1 MPDAI
6 EKDVALQ
13 NALMLA
19 RLLGEDA
26 PDRAFA
32 LLAVAIEITYDH
44 DHVEQRLFAQELQA
58 QLRRTI
64 TTVRLNA
71 REISCIKV
79 GVQDGASLCWVSLS
93 RTRTTISS
101 SLPLVET
108 FEAPDGPTRIIGASY
123 ACAFVVARVVNRPE
137 QLSTP
142 DPLVVERSSLPPL
155 NATRPV
161 DVGEC
166 WLLGAGAVGCAVLW
180 AFRGLPVSGRL
191 HVVDPKRVTA
201 GNLNRQILFQD
212 ADVNQWKADAAVARA
227 KSLLPAL
234 ELVPHVKTFQMA
246 FAGQPVA
253 RVLVGLDSREVR
265 QEVQRELPVEVFD
278 ASTTGALEVLFHYNH
293 LSEKRA
299 CLECVYPT
307 RTDKLAQSRHVAEG
321 LGLTLDEVHAPFITG
336 EVAEKLAANFPH
348 LIADELVGRAISS
361 IYREN
366 CAATALRTPG
376 GEQFLAPFAFVSILA
391 GTLLAMHLIS
401 RLQGIAA
408 PYNLWPVSAWAPPF
422 PPARELRDQRVGC
435 FCTSTAYRRVAD
447 RHQGVTSQPNS
458 PTCGSPACGKS

>member
-1 MPDAI
+1 MSDAI
-6 EKDVALQ
+6 GDEVALQ

-26 PDRAFA
+26 PDQAIA
-32 LLAVAIEITYDH
+32 LLGVAIEIAYDH

-71 REISCIKV
+71 RNIPCVEV
-79 GVQDGASLCWVSLS
+79 GVQGGASLCWVSLS

-101 SLPLVET
+101 SPPLVEA

-123 ACAFVVARVVNRPE
+123 ACAFVVARVVNHPE

-142 DPLVVERSSLPPL
+142 DPLVVERSSLPSL
-155 NATRPV
+155 NAARPV

-180 AFRGLPVSGRL
+180 ALRDLPVSGRL

-201 GNLNRQILFQD
+201 GNLNRQILFNES
-212 ADVNQWKADAAVARA
+212 DVNHWKADTAVARA
-227 KSLLPAL
+227 KALLPTL
-234 ELVPHVKTFQMA
+234 ELVPHIKTFQAA

-265 QEVQRELPVEVFD
+265 QEVQRELPAEVFD

-293 LSEKRA
+293 VSEQRA

-307 RTDKLAQSRHVAEG
+307 RADKLAQSRHVAEG
-321 LGLTLDEVHAPFITG
+321 LGLTLDEVQAPFITI
-336 EVAEKLAANFPH
+336 EVAEKLAANFLH
-348 LIADELVGRAISS
+348 LAADELVGRAISS
-361 IYREN
+361 VYREN
-366 CAATALRTPG
+366 CAAAVLRTPG

-391 GTLLAMHLIS
+391 GSLLAMHLVS

-422 PPARELRDQRVGC
+422 PHARELRGQRVGC

-447 RHQGVTSQPNS
+447 RRRAVTSQPNS
-458 PTCGSPACGKS
+458 PVTGEI

>member
-1 MPDAI
+1 MSDAI
-6 EKDVALQ
+6 GDDVALQ

-26 PDRAFA
+26 PDQAFA
-32 LLAVAIEITYDH
+32 LLGVAIEIAYDH

-64 TTVRLNA
+64 AMVHLNVRKIPCVEVSV
-71 REISCIKV
+71 R
-79 GVQDGASLCWVSLS
+79 GGASLCSVSLS

-101 SLPLVET
+101 SPSLAET

-123 ACAFVVARVVNRPE
+123 ACAFVVARVVNRPD

-142 DPLVVERSSLPPL
+142 DPLIVERSSLPPL
-155 NATRPV
+155 DPARPV

-180 AFRGLPVSGRL
+180 TLRDLPVSGRL

-201 GNLNRQILFQD
+201 GNLNRQILFSES
-212 ADVNQWKADAAVARA
+212 DVNHWKADAAVARA
-227 KSLLPAL
+227 KALLPAL
-234 ELVPHVKTFQMA
+234 ELVPHVTTFQTA
-246 FAGQPVA
+246 FGGQPVA

-265 QEVQRELPVEVFD
+265 QEVQRELPAEVFD
-278 ASTTGALEVLFHYNH
+278 ASTTGALEALFHYNH
-293 LSEKRA
+293 VSEKQA

-307 RTDKLAQSRHVAEG
+307 RADKLAQSRHVAEG
-321 LGLTLDEVHAPFITG
+321 LGLTLDEVQAPFITV
-336 EVAEKLAANFPH
+336 EVAEKLAANFSH
-348 LIADELVGRAISS
+348 LVLDKLVGRAISS
-361 IYREN
+361 VYREN
-366 CAATALRTPG
+366 CAAAVLRTPG

-391 GTLLAMHLIS
+391 GGLLAMHLVS
-401 RLQGIAA
+401 RLQGVAA

-422 PPARELRDQRVGC
+422 PHARERRGQRAGC

-447 RHQGVTSQPNS
+447 RHWGVTSQPDS
-458 PTCGSPACGKS
+458 HASGES

>member
-1 MPDAI
+1 MPDAVGD
-6 EKDVALQ
+6 DVALQ

-19 RLLGEDA
+19 RLLGEEV
-26 PDRAFA
+26 PDQAFS
-32 LLAVAIEITYDH
+32 LLDVVIEIAYDH

-58 QLRRTI
+58 QLQRTI
-64 TTVRLNA
+64 AKVHLNA
-71 REISCIKV
+71 REVPCIEV
-79 GVQDGASLCWVSLS
+79 SIRGSAPLCWVSLS
-93 RTRTTISS
+93 RSRTSISS
-101 SLPLVET
+101 SPSPMET

-123 ACAFVVARVVNRPE
+123 TCAFVVARVVNRPE

-142 DPLVVERSSLPPL
+142 DPFVVERSSLPL
-155 NATRPV
+155 LDAARPV

-180 AFRGLPVSGRL
+180 ALRDLPVSGRL

-201 GNLNRQILFQD
+201 GNLNRQILFNES
-212 ADVNQWKADAAVARA
+212 DVNHWKADVAVEHA
-227 KSLLPAL
+227 KALLPTL
-234 ELVPHVKTFQMA
+234 ELVPHVKTFQAA

-265 QEVQRELPVEVFD
+265 QEVQRELPLEVFD

-293 LSEKRA
+293 LSEQQA

-321 LGLTLDEVHAPFITG
+321 LGLTLDEVQAPFITSD
-336 EVAEKLAANFPH
+336 VAEKLATNFPH
-348 LIADELVGRAISS
+348 LVAGELVGRAISS

-366 CAATALRTPG
+366 CAAAVLRAPG
-376 GEQFLAPFAFVSILA
+376 GEQFLAPFAFVSVLA
-391 GTLLAMHLIS
+391 GTLLAMHLVS
-401 RLQGIAA
+401 RSQWNAA

-422 PPARELRDQRVGC
+422 PHARELRGQRVGC
-435 FCTSTAYRRVAD
+435 FCTSSAYRRVAD
-447 RHQGVTSQPNS
+447 RHRDVISQL
-458 PTCGSPACGKS
+458 GSPASGDG

>member
-1 MPDAI
+1 MSDAVS
-6 EKDVALQ
+6 DGVALQ

-19 RLLGEDA
+19 RLLGEDT
-26 PDRAFA
+26 PDQAFA
-32 LLAVAIEITYDH
+32 LLGVAIEITYDP
-44 DHVEQRLFAQELQA
+44 DHMEQRLFALELQA

-64 TTVRLNA
+64 ATVRLNA
-71 REISCIKV
+71 REIPCIEV
-79 GVQDGASLCWVSLS
+79 SAHGGALLCWVSLS

-101 SLPLVET
+101 SPPLVET

-123 ACAFVVARVVNRPE
+123 ACAFVVARIVNRPE

-142 DPLVVERSSLPPL
+142 DPLVVARSSLPPL
-155 NATRPV
+155 NAARPV

-180 AFRGLPVSGRL
+180 ALRDLPVSGRL

-201 GNLNRQILFQD
+201 GNLNRQILFNES
-212 ADVNQWKADAAVARA
+212 DVSHWKADAAVARA
-227 KSLLPAL
+227 KALLPAL
-234 ELVPHVKTFQMA
+234 ELVPHVKTFQAA
-246 FAGQPVA
+246 FAGQPIA

-265 QEVQRELPVEVFD
+265 QEVQRELPKEVFD

-293 LSEKRA
+293 VSEQRA

-307 RTDKLAQSRHVAEG
+307 RADKLAQSRHMAEG
-321 LGLTLDEVHAPFITG
+321 LGLTLDEVQAPFISV
-336 EVAEKLAANFPH
+336 ELAEKLAANFPH
-348 LIADELVGRAISS
+348 LVINELIGRAISS
-361 IYREN
+361 VYREN
-366 CAATALRTPG
+366 CAAAVLRAPG

-391 GTLLAMHLIS
+391 GTLLVMHLVS

-422 PPARELRDQRVGC
+422 LHARELRDQRAGC
-435 FCTSTAYRRVAD
+435 FCTSSAYRRVAD
-447 RHQGVTSQPNS
+447 RRWGATSRPDASTN
-458 PTCGSPACGKS
+458 C